1 MCKKFNYSLSCGIK
15 FIQHLKHF
23 DHLVTVLGQATETM
37 VRVGAASV
45 PSVSTNFFIFCSGE
59 RLRLLLPRHLPGS
72 GDFLSRP
79 NVGCKAAPTSALSI
93 FWTYPLLLAF
103 LPPRELA
110 RDTSG
115 TRSYSLFL
123 MDLTEPLP
131 ESMKPNVAL
140 LSQ

>member
-45 PSVSTNFFIFCSGE
+45 PSVSTNLFIFCSGE
-59 RLRLLLPRHLPGS
+59 RLRLLLPRHLPGEGDLQS
-72 GDFLSRP
+72 GPD
-79 NVGCKAAPTSALSI
+79 VGCLAAPTSTLSI
-93 FWTYPLLLAF
+93 FCTTPTR
-103 LPPRELA
+103 PSPSELA

-115 TRSYSLFL
+115 TRSYCYSML
-123 MDLTEPLP
+123 EV
-131 ESMKPNVAL
+131 SMKIRMTSRSFFRFVGCSP
-140 LSQ
+140 